1 MPCAGLLGLR
11 RGSIACTVLFCLV
24 ASAQSGSSPQTTP
37 LPPLDDPSSSLESLL
52 ATRVVTAS
60 RFSEDLAEAPGVMRV
75 VGHDE
80 IERFGGLTLR
90 EILNRVAGLDLATS
104 LFTDRSIISFRGD
117 QAMAT
122 SGHVLFLINGRP
134 TREVLEGGVM
144 SDLLEAFPVGIL
156 DRIEVIE
163 GPGSVLYGSN
173 AFSGVINLI
182 TRKANGT
189 SGGIRGFGT
198 GAGPVGGSAEGS
210 YGRGDLRL
218 SAAAQFHEDLPWTTS
233 AWPNLPPPGGPQPFT
248 LTDTSRAV
256 YAEAGYKN
264 FSAMFSTMEW
274 RAPYQV
280 GNSIGQNTW
289 TRTFADLGYDLKPTP
304 HWDMGFHLTSTATGL
319 AASTFPMI
327 GRRAREIEADWTNS
341 LAINERTRV
350 TFGALY
356 DYQQGKEWLDIGP
369 LTLTSTDA
377 HRSGAGFYAQLEYRV
392 ADGLNLIG
400 GFQTNKIGDIP
411 VRTVPRA
418 GVMWNPFTHWHVQ
431 ALYGE
436 AFRAPSLNE
445 IDILNPNISGNAK
458 LRPEISSTLDL
469 SVVYES
475 NSLETSFNYFH
486 SRQTDS
492 IVQLPLG
499 NDLIQYAN
507 VAGILIRG
515 AQWESK
521 WYLHRRWF
529 AEGSALYQ
537 VSRDSGGN
545 LAQLPIP
552 TFGAKAGL
560 SYSDKQG
567 WTVGVFDVYSGHIP
581 GYDSTP
587 NPAPNANH
595 LLSANVSV
603 NLEKYFGPAA
613 EGIRLFAHGDNLS
626 NRPVWFPAWGSALM
640 TTIPI
645 ERGRTLYYGIEF
657 CRKRN

>member
-1 MPCAGLLGLR
+1 
-11 RGSIACTVLFCLV
+11 
-24 ASAQSGSSPQTTP
+24 
-37 LPPLDDPSSSLESLL
+37 
-52 ATRVVTAS
+52 
-60 RFSEDLAEAPGVMRV
+60 MRV

-90 EILNRVAGLDLATS
+90 EILNRVAGLGLASS
-104 LFTDRSIISFRGD
+104 LFTDRSLLSFRGD

-144 SDLLEAFPVGIL
+144 SDLLEAFPVEIL
-156 DRIEVIE
+156 ERIEVIE

-173 AFSGVINLI
+173 AFSGVVNLI
-182 TRKANGT
+182 TRKATGT
-189 SGGIRGFGT
+189 SGSVRGFGT

-210 YGRGDLRL
+210 YGRGDLHL

-233 AWPNLPPPGGPQPFT
+233 AWPNLPPLTGPQPFT
-248 LTDTSRAV
+248 LTDRSRAV
-256 YAEAGYKN
+256 YAEAGYKG
-264 FSAMFSTMEW
+264 FSAMFSTMQW
-274 RAPYQV
+274 SAPFQV

-289 TRTFADLGYDLKPTP
+289 TRTFSDIGYDAKPAA

-319 AASTFPMI
+319 AASTFPVI

-377 HRSGAGFYAQLEYRV
+377 HRSGSGLYAQLEYRV

-411 VRTVPRA
+411 VHTVPRA
-418 GVMWNPFTHWHVQ
+418 GVMWNPYSHWHVQ

-445 IDILNPNISGNAK
+445 TYILNPEISGNLK
-458 LRPEISSTLDL
+458 LKPEISSTLDL
-469 SVVYES
+469 SAVYEA
-475 NSLETSFNYFH
+475 NALEVSFNYFH
-486 SRQTDS
+486 SQQTDS
-492 IVQLPLG
+492 IVQLPLESG
-499 NDLIQYAN
+499 FIQYEN
-507 VAGILIRG
+507 VAGILIHG

-529 AEGSALYQ
+529 VEGSALYQ
-537 VSRDSGGN
+537 VSRNSGGD
-545 LAQLPIP
+545 LTHLPVP
-552 TFGAKAGL
+552 AFDAKAGA

-567 WTVGVFDVYSGHIP
+567 WTIGVFDVYTGRIP
-581 GYDSTP
+581 GYTETP
-587 NPAPNANH
+587 NPAPGAYH
-595 LLSANVSV
+595 LLSANISV
-603 NLEKYFGPAA
+603 NMEKYFGPAA
-613 EGIRLFAHGDNLS
+613 EGIRLFAHGDNLL
-626 NRPVWFPAWGSALM
+626 NRPVWFPAGGAALM

-645 ERGRTLYYGIEF
+645 ERGRTVYYGIEF
-657 CRKRN
+657 SRRRN